1 MFCHRN
7 TVRYRLGRLR
17 DLTGRSVHHPAE
29 AAELLLALETV
40 GLQGS

>member
-1 MFCHRN
+1 MLCHRN

-29 AAELLLALETV
+29 AAELLLALETA
-40 GLQGS
+40 GLQGG